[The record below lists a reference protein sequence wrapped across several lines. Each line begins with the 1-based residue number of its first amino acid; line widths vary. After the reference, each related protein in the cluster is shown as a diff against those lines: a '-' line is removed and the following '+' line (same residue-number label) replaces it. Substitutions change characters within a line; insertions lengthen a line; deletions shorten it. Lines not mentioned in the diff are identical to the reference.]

1 MSEYKTVRYLAA
13 EETMKKDIPA
23 FCAHCIEHLMEHGD
37 CFDAGIVPDA
47 LQCTRVQREI
57 EKRMETVFRPVIGEE
72 QL

>member
-23 FCAHCIEHLMEHGD
+23 FCAHCIEHQKEHGD
-37 CFDAGIVPDA
+37 CYDAELPDA
-47 LQCTRVQREI
+47 IRCIRVQKEI
-57 EKRMETVFRPVIGEE
+57 EKRMEKVFRPVIGVE